1 MQSVI
6 NSELDTDVFL
16 KDFTEDRI
24 IIQTEKRAA
33 AGKQVDV
40 IEEIPYRISLETNE
54 IILDP
59 ENIKRIK
66 GANDNPVAKQQRED
80 LRFGKLSYNE
90 MRLSGAKS
98 NFGPEPRIKLS
109 DNEMRYLSPDLA
121 ARLIAEKF
129 RE

>member
-1 MQSVI
+1 MRMLLQSVI
-6 NSELDTDVFL
+6 NSELDPDAFL

-24 IIQTEKRAA
+24 IIQTEERAA

-40 IEEIPYRISLETNE
+40 IEEIPYRISLENNE

-66 GANDNPVAKQQRED
+66 GANDNPVAKQQKED

-90 MRLSGAKS
+90 MRLSGVKS

-109 DNEMRYLSPDLA
+109 DNEMRYLSPALA
-121 ARLIAEKF
+121 ARLIA
-129 RE
+129 